1 MNVGYD
7 TPRTIKY
14 VIDKIDNGVY
24 LLPAIQRKFV
34 WSNLQVEALFDSIL
48 QEYPIN
54 TFMLWHVTDR
64 RIKSTHKFY
73 RFLTKF
79 KTVFEEDN
87 PGINT
92 KGYRDFYAV
101 IDGQQRLTALYIGL
115 KGTYAYKLPHKQLR
129 DSESSMP
136 TRFLYLN
143 LSEPPTRKDD
153 GSTTYDFRFL
163 TESEANQEMEQNIML
178 FKVHDILNFN
188 KSTDAFTF
196 LKKAGWSRNLNA
208 VNVLTKLYK
217 AIFETELISSYI
229 EERQSIT
236 NVLDIFIRTNSGG
249 TFLSFSDLLLS
260 YLTVNWQ
267 ADAKNE
273 FAGLSKSILHLD
285 STAAFRIDKDF
296 ILKTSLVLF
305 SDNIK
310 FRIEN
315 FTGDIVSSFEK
326 EWSRVKACITSTF
339 ELLAHLGFTND
350 NLTAKNAV
358 IPIVYWIY
366 QSGIEKDINNPIRR
380 KKDKIAI
387 KKWLCVSLLK
397 GIFSSGTDGVL
408 TKIRNVLKDNSDTSI
423 FPYDKI
429 KDAFKDNPTKNFVFD
444 DDFIHSLLGTQFNAK
459 NCFLL
464 LALIYKDFDF
474 SNHKVAKDHMHP
486 KAYFDNLT
494 ASPTKNPDDYK
505 FYKDPLNWNSIL
517 NLQLLPSSE
526 NESKGD
532 TPLKDWVKREK
543 IDKKKYLIPE
553 GTGALDVTN
562 FKQFLS
568 ERAEI
573 LTKELKRLT

>member
-1 MNVGYD
+1 MKVGYD
-7 TPRTIKY
+7 TPQTIKY
-14 VIDKIDNGVY
+14 VIDKIDNGDY

-34 WSNLQVEALFDSIL
+34 WSNLQIEALFDSIL
-48 QEYPIN
+48 QGYPIN

-64 RIKSTHKFY
+64 RIKSTYKFY

-92 KGYRDFYAV
+92 RGYHDFYAV

-129 DSESSMP
+129 DTESSMP

-143 LSEPPTRKDD
+143 LSELPTRKDD

-188 KSTDAFTF
+188 KLTDVSTF
-196 LKKAGWSRNLNA
+196 LKKTRWLHNPNA
-208 VNVLTKLYK
+208 RNVLTKLYK
-217 AIFETELISSYI
+217 AIFKTKLISSYI

-273 FAGLSKSILHLD
+273 FAALSKSILQLD

-305 SDNIK
+305 SNNIK

-315 FTGDIVSSFEK
+315 FTGNIVLSFEK
-326 EWSRVKACITSTF
+326 EWNRVKTCITSTF

-366 QSGIEKDINNPIRR
+366 SMRIEKDINNPIRW

-397 GIFSSGTDGVL
+397 GIFGSGTDGVL
-408 TKIRNVLKDNSDTSI
+408 TKIRKVLQDSLDTSA

-429 KDAFKDNPTKNFVFD
+429 KEAFKDNPTKNFVFD

-459 NCFLL
+459 NCFPL

-474 SNHKVAKDHMHP
+474 SNYKVAKDHMHP

-517 NLQLLPSSE
+517 NLQLLSSSE

-553 GTGALDVTN
+553 GTDALDVTN
-562 FKQFLS
+562 FKQFLL

>member
-1 MNVGYD
+1 MNVRYD

-14 VIDKIDNGVY
+14 VIDKIDNGDY

-34 WSNLQVEALFDSIL
+34 WSNLQIEALFDSIL

-64 RIKSTHKFY
+64 RIKSTYKFY

-92 KGYRDFYAV
+92 KGYHDFYAV

-129 DSESSMP
+129 DTESSMP

-163 TESEANQEMEQNIML
+163 TESEANQEMEQNIIL

-188 KSTDAFTF
+188 KLTDVSTF
-196 LKKAGWSRNLNA
+196 LKKTRWSHNPNA
-208 VNVLTKLYK
+208 RNVLTKLYN
-217 AIFETELISSYI
+217 AIFKTKLISSYI

-273 FAGLSKSILHLD
+273 FAALSKSILQLD

-305 SDNIK
+305 SNNIK

-315 FTGDIVSSFEK
+315 FTGNIVLSFEK
-326 EWSRVKACITSTF
+326 EWNRVKECITSAF

-366 QSGIEKDINNPIRR
+366 SMRIEKDINNTIRW

-397 GIFSSGTDGVL
+397 GIFGSGTDGVL
-408 TKIRNVLKDNSDTSI
+408 TKIRKVLKDNLDTSG
-423 FPYDKI
+423 FPYEKI

-444 DDFIHSLLGTQFNAK
+444 DDFIHSLLETQFNAK
-459 NCFLL
+459 NCFPLL
-464 LALIYKDFDF
+464 TLIYKDFDF
-474 SNHKVAKDHMHP
+474 SNHKVDKDHMHP

-494 ASPTKNPDDYK
+494 ASPTSNPDDYK

-517 NLQLLPSSE
+517 NLQLLSSSE

-532 TPLKDWVKREK
+532 TPLNDWVQREK

-553 GTGALDVTN
+553 ETDALDVNN
-562 FKQFLS
+562 FKQFIS
-568 ERAEI
+568 ARTKI
-573 LTKELKRLT
+573 LTRELKRLT